1 MGSIII
7 KSARLVTTLCLA
19 FAMLAA
25 LPPATAQETGQA
37 GTAADPTLAAH
48 PDAVDVV
55 EELHSALLN
64 VMKNADTLG
73 YQGRYDRLH
82 PVISSLFDTPLI
94 CKVIL
99 SRYWEDL
106 DEQQKSGFIDLFN
119 ELSTSTYASRF
130 NSYGGEEFRPLGV
143 QELRKGR
150 LLIKTELIRPDDQ
163 PVKLDY
169 LVHQDNGK
177 WLIISVIADG
187 VNDLSLKRAEY
198 AVVIKD
204 KGYDGL
210 LEDIKSKI
218 RDMESEK

>member
-1 MGSIII
+1 MGIFNTQP
-7 KSARLVTTLCLA
+7 ARFLLALCLG
-19 FAMLAA
+19 FAAITA
-25 LPPATAQETGQA
+25 LPPAAAQETA
-37 GTAADPTLAAH
+37 ETGTAADPSLAAH
-48 PDAVDVV
+48 ADAVAVV
-55 EELHSALLN
+55 EELHSSLID
-64 VMKNADTLG
+64 VMKNAGSLG
-73 YQGRYDRLH
+73 YQGRYERLH

-99 SRYWEDL
+99 SRYWDDL
-106 DEQQKSGFIDLFN
+106 DDQQKSDFIDLFN
-119 ELSTSTYASRF
+119 KLSTSTYASRF
-130 NSYGGEEFRPLGV
+130 NSYSGEEFRSLGV

-150 LLIKTELIRPDDQ
+150 LLVKTELVRPDDK

-204 KGYDGL
+204 KGYSGL

-218 RDMESEK
+218 RDMENGK